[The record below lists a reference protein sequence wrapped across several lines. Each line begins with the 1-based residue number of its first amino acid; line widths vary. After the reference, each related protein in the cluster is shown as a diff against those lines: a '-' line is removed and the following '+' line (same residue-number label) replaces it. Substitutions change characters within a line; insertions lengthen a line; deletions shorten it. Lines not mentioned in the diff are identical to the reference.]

1 MYSNVFKCIQMQREG
16 ERQRERERDRGLIH
30 TILIFIHMCVIYVFK
45 CMCSIYICVHMCSN
59 VCVQYICVFICVQ
72 MYVFICVQMYVEY
85 IHCNFIRHN
94 SIIYVS
100 DPIRI
105 RSELD
110 NFRTT
115 LPLSLSIRNSI
126 ISIRFSLSPSLYVL
140 CDSLPVLHDTI
151 RLYDTS
157 YTIRPMRLSPSLG
170 LRVRVLG

>member
-1 MYSNVFKCIQMQREG
+1 
-16 ERQRERERDRGLIH
+16 
-30 TILIFIHMCVIYVFK
+30 
-45 CMCSIYICVHMCSN
+45 MCSIYICVHMCSN

-72 MYVFICVQMYVEY
+72 MYVFNIYICVQYICVFICVQMYVEY

-115 LPLSLSIRNSI
+115 LPLSLSIRPM
-126 ISIRFSLSPSLYVL
+126 RLSLSPSPRPIRLSLSLYVL

>member
-1 MYSNVFKCIQMQREG
+1 VFICVQYIYVFICVQMYVFNIYVCS
-16 ERQRERERDRGLIH
+16 
-30 TILIFIHMCVIYVFK
+30 YVFK
-45 CMCSIYICVHMCSN
+45 CMCSIYIC
-59 VCVQYICVFICVQ
+59 
-72 MYVFICVQMYVEY
+72 VFICVQMYVEY

-115 LPLSLSIRNSI
+115 LPLSLSIRPM
-126 ISIRFSLSPSLYVL
+126 RLSLSPSPRPIRLSLSLYVL

-151 RLYDTS
+151 RLYDT
-157 YTIRPMRLSPSLG
+157 IWLG
-170 LRVRVLG
+170 FRVMVRVKVRVKGYS